1 MEPNAS
7 AATSCANSP
16 DRSRL
21 ALRTPLVQL
30 PDLEHFSA
38 LLNRQLGLCRR
49 GGSRL
54 AVLMIAIDLPEELR
68 PAVRQIAQEA
78 AGARL
83 ANRVR
88 STDVVC
94 RIGTLRFGVVLMG
107 AGRKEAEV
115 VRARLAKVIGGRYC
129 VDSTSTELT
138 LQVGLAVYRESGET
152 GSELAQAALIDIGRP
167 HLAVVAPP
175 QTSNGG

>member
-1 MEPNAS
+1 MTPTAL
-7 AATSCANSP
+7 AAPPNSP

-21 ALRTPLVQL
+21 ELRTPLVQV

-94 RIGTLRFGVVLMG
+94 RIGALRFGVVLMG

-115 VRARLAKVIGGRYC
+115 VRARLSKVIAGRYC

-138 LQVGLAVYRESGET
+138 LQIGMAVYRESGET

-167 HLAVVAPP
+167 HLVMAERRA
-175 QTSNGG
+175 

>member
-1 MEPNAS
+1 MTSTALAVSPNNA
-7 AATSCANSP
+7 

-21 ALRTPLVQL
+21 ELRTPLVQV

-94 RIGTLRFGVVLMG
+94 RIGALRFGVVLMG

-115 VRARLAKVIGGRYC
+115 VRARLSKVIAGRYC

-138 LQVGLAVYRESGET
+138 LQIGMAVYRESGES

-167 HLAVVAPP
+167 HLLMAERRA
-175 QTSNGG
+175 